1 MNKKVDIERPALHPV
16 PVKAPWFH
24 LGMDFVGPISP
35 PSRNGNRYILTISDY
50 FTKFAYAVALPTK
63 EASPVVVALQEVC
76 ECNYNI
82 IKTS

>member
-16 PVKAPWFH
+16 LVKAPWFH

-35 PSRNGNRYILTISDY
+35 PSRNGNRCILTISDY
-50 FTKFAYAVALPTK
+50 FTKFAYTVALPTK

-76 ECNYNI
+76 ECNYI
-82 IKTS
+82 ITS